1 MMMGVMKVES
11 KTVYIKG
18 MNCMGCV
25 SSIKNVLEK
34 LPGVESA
41 EVSLEDACVTIH
53 YDVTSIGIDQLKKAI
68 DNAGFEAIT

>member
-1 MMMGVMKVES
+1 MET

-34 LPGVESA
+34 LPGVENA
-41 EVSLEDACVTIH
+41 EVSLEDACVSIR
-53 YDVTSIGIDQLKKAI
+53 YDAASIGTDQFKQAI
-68 DNAGFEAIT
+68 DKAGFEAII

>member
-1 MMMGVMKVES
+1 MES

-41 EVSLEDACVTIH
+41 EVSLEDACVTIQ
-53 YDVTSIGIDQLKKAI
+53 YDAVSISVDQLKKAI
-68 DNAGFEAIT
+68 DNAGFEAII

>member
-1 MMMGVMKVES
+1 VEI

-34 LPGVESA
+34 LPGVEDA
-41 EVSLEDACVTIH
+41 QVSLEDACVTIR
-53 YDVTSIGIDQLKKAI
+53 YDAALIKADQFKQAI
-68 DNAGFEAIT
+68 DKAGFEAII

>member
-1 MMMGVMKVES
+1 
-11 KTVYIKG
+11 
-18 MNCMGCV
+18 MGCV

-34 LPGVESA
+34 LPGVEDA

-53 YDVTSIGIDQLKKAI
+53 YDATSIGIDQLKKAI